1 MLPVCEVCF
10 HDEFRRITQ
19 MWCASEENDADD
31 RSGYIRQTF
40 EVSNIDG

>member
-10 HDEFRRITQ
+10 HDEFRRLTQ
-19 MWCASEENDADD
+19 TWRTWEENHVDD
-31 RSGYIRQTF
+31 LTGYIRQTF